1 VAAKCPKCHFE
12 NPDDTLYCGKC
23 ATPLRPSEEIPP
35 VTETLE
41 APKEELTTGSTFA
54 SRYQIIEELGKG
66 GMGRVYKALDT
77 KINEKI
83 ALKLL
88 RPEIASDKK
97 TIERFS
103 NELKFARK
111 IRHENVC
118 QMYDL
123 NEEKGTHFIT
133 MEFVSGEDLK
143 SMIRMSGQLS
153 IGTTISIAKQVCE
166 GLTAAHKMG
175 VVHRDLKP
183 QNVMIDKEGKARI
196 MDFGIARSVEGKG
209 ITGAGVMIGTP
220 EYMSPEQVEGKEVDQ
235 RSDIY
240 SLGVI
245 LYEMATGQVP
255 FEGDT
260 PFTIGVKHK
269 SEIPKDPKEINTQIP
284 EDLSR
289 AILKCLEKNKENRFQ
304 NAGEVRSELENIE
317 KGIPT
322 TQREVPKRKP
332 ITSRE
337 ITVTFGLKRLFIP
350 ALIIAVI
357 AIIAVLI
364 WQLFPKKAAIPA
376 APSDKPSIAVMY
388 FENNTG
394 DESLD
399 YYRKAISD
407 LLITD
412 LAQSKHLRILRGD
425 TLFNILKQL
434 NLLEARS
441 YSSEDLKKVADQGGA
456 THILQGNY
464 TRAGES
470 FRINYLLHEASNEE
484 LIGSEMVEGVGE
496 KSIFSMVDDITR
508 RIKANFRLS
517 PEEIA
522 SDIDKEVDKIT
533 TSFPEAFKY
542 YIEGREYHD
551 KGDTTKAIQFMEKAV
566 AVDPEF
572 AMAYRL
578 MAIANGN
585 MGLWSERMKCLQK
598 ALELSDRVS
607 DRERYQIQGDFYA
620 RSEKTYDKAIEAFNK
635 LLQVYPDDSTA
646 NINLGVLYIW
656 IEEWDKAIERY
667 EFLMQ
672 NKNEHSFT
680 YTNLAEVYRNK
691 GLYEKAEEVVK
702 YFINN
707 FSDNA
712 WAHIDLA
719 LTYMIQHKYD
729 LALSEI
735 DIAISLDPDSPW
747 NTMAKGHIYYS
758 KGDWIQAE
766 NEYTKLLEL
775 EEQAAQIAGRIFLGG
790 LYIAQG
796 KFAKSKEQ
804 LEQGIEL
811 AKKMGEKQ
819 TESDFQIG
827 LGYWY
832 LNSGYHEKAL
842 REFEKARKGYDEL
855 DTLWG
860 QRYTLFTKGL
870 THIMMKSLPEAQ
882 RLAEK
887 LKDLITEGM
896 NQKEMRFYYQ
906 LMGRIESE
914 REDFSKAIE
923 YFDKAMSL
931 LAGESDPSVDEQAL
945 FIEPL
950 ALAYYKAGDLE
961 KAREE
966 YQKITQ
972 LTSGRLLAGHIYVKS
987 FYMLGKIFESKG
999 WKGKAIEHYEKFL
1012 DLWKD
1017 ADPGIAEVKDAK
1029 KRLAGLR
1036 S

>member
-1 VAAKCPKCHFE
+1 MAIKCPKCHFE
-12 NPDDTLYCGKC
+12 NPEDTLYCGKC
-23 ATPLRPSEEIPP
+23 ATPLPPSEESPAL
-35 VTETLE
+35 TETLE
-41 APKEELTTGSTFA
+41 APKEELTTGATFA
-54 SRYQIIEELGKG
+54 ERYQIIEELGKG
-66 GMGRVYKALDT
+66 GMGRVYKVLDT

-88 RPEIASDKK
+88 KPEIASDKK

-111 IRHENVC
+111 VRHENVC

-123 NEEKGTHFIT
+123 NEEKSLHYIT
-133 MEFVSGEDLK
+133 MEFVPGEDLK

-153 IGTTISIAKQVCE
+153 LGTTINIAKKVCQ
-166 GLTAAHKMG
+166 GLAAAHKVG

-183 QNVMIDKEGKARI
+183 QNVMIDKEGNARI
-196 MDFGIARSVEGKG
+196 MDFGIARSAEGKG

-245 LYEMATGQVP
+245 LYEMVTGQVP

-260 PFTIGVKHK
+260 PFTIGIKHK
-269 SEIPKDPKEINTQIP
+269 SEAPKDPREINTQIP

-289 AILKCLEKNKENRFQ
+289 VILKCMEKDKENRYQ
-304 NAGEVRSELENIE
+304 SAGEVRSELENIE

-322 TQREVPKRKP
+322 TQREIPRRKP
-332 ITSRE
+332 ITTRE
-337 ITVTFGLKRLFIP
+337 ITVTLGLKKLFLP
-350 ALIIAVI
+350 ALIIAAIV
-357 AIIAVLI
+357 IIAVLI
-364 WQLFPKKAAIPA
+364 WQLFPKKVAIPA
-376 APSDKPSIAVMY
+376 APSDKPSIAIMY

-399 YYRKAISD
+399 HYRKAISD

-412 LAQSKHLRILRGD
+412 LAQSKHLKILRGD

-434 NLLEARS
+434 NLLEAKS

-464 TRAGES
+464 TKAGES

-542 YIEGREYHD
+542 YIEGREYQD
-551 KGDTTKAIQFMEKAV
+551 KGDTSKAIQFMEKAI
-566 AVDPEF
+566 AIDPEF

-585 MGLWSERMKCLQK
+585 MGLWSERMKCLQR

-620 RSEKTYDKAIEAFNK
+620 HREQTYEKAIEAYKK
-635 LLQVYPDDSTA
+635 LLQLYPDDSTA

-656 IEEWDKAIERY
+656 LEEWDKAIERY
-667 EFLMQ
+667 KFLLQ
-672 NKNEHSFT
+672 NKNAHSFT

-735 DIAISLDPDSPW
+735 DRAISLDPDLPW
-747 NTMAKGHIYYS
+747 NTLAKGHIYYS

-775 EEQAAQIAGRIFLGG
+775 EEQAVQIVGRTFLAG
-790 LYIAQG
+790 LYISQG

-804 LEQGIEL
+804 LDRGIEL
-811 AKKMGEKQ
+811 VKKMGEKQ
-819 TESDFQIG
+819 AESGFRVG
-827 LGYWY
+827 LGRWY
-832 LNSGYHEKAL
+832 LSSGYYEKAL
-842 REFEKARKGYDEL
+842 REFEKAGKGYGESDNL
-855 DTLWG
+855 RG
-860 QRYTLFTKGL
+860 QRYALFFKSL

-882 RLAEK
+882 SLADE
-887 LKDLITEGM
+887 LKGLIAQGM
-896 NQKEMRFYYQ
+896 NQKEMRFYY
-906 LMGRIESE
+906 LLVGWIELE

-923 YFDKAMSL
+923 NFKKAIL
-931 LAGESDPSVDEQAL
+931 LMPGESDPTIDEEAL

-950 ALAYYKAGDLE
+950 ALAYYKAGDLV
-961 KAREE
+961 KAQEE
-966 YQKITQ
+966 CLKITQ
-972 LTSGRLLAGHIYVKS
+972 LTSGRLFFGGIYAKS
-987 FYMLGKIFESKG
+987 FLMLGKIFEQKG

-1012 DLWKD
+1012 SLWKE
-1017 ADPGIAEVKDAK
+1017 ADPGIPEVDDAK
-1029 KRLAGLR
+1029 NRLAALKI
-1036 S
+1036 